1 MSKGPRF
8 VGIDRDGKAL
18 KKKCEKIGYKYGLD
32 GGKLNSMLGIK

>member
-18 KKKCEKIGYKYGLD
+18 KKCEKIGYKYGLD